1 MTLWRLSWLRIALP
15 ARCARGD
22 RPYLWGIR
30 VCGYTPCGPVFIS
43 RTAYERRFSVWLL
56 LVAKAR
62 SCVFV
67 FRFGFGWHTGRAR
80 KKFSHVARFDVFVCA
95 LQGKM
100 MEPVSVWF
108 AYCHLAN
115 PVWPLSSASNYS
127 LNSLRRLGLPWSCAE
142 CLDML
147 LEVAFICEFQE

>member
-1 MTLWRLSWLRIALP
+1 MV
-15 ARCARGD
+15 D
-22 RPYLWGIR
+22 
-30 VCGYTPCGPVFIS
+30 
-43 RTAYERRFSVWLL
+43 YERRFSVDWLL

-67 FRFGFGWHTGRAR
+67 FRFGSGWRTGRAR

-95 LQGKM
+95 LQGEM
-100 MEPVSVWF
+100 MEPVFLWF
-108 AYCHLAN
+108 AYHSAN
-115 PVWPLSSASNYS
+115 PVWQLASASSYS
-127 LNSLRRLGLPWSCAE
+127 MNSLRRLGLPWSCAE